1 MSGQG
6 SFEAQP
12 GGPPGTGPHRSP
24 GAIQPVRAVL
34 VLLVAALVAVVV
46 LARLGGAGATITPI
60 TPASKVTTTT
70 TTAPVA
76 SAASTTTTANVV
88 GTSTTTTTI
97 APSHVLVL
105 VLNGWTTRHAAL
117 YFKNRLAFFGYDLLV
132 PVDAVSDTNQTSKI
146 FYVHAQYEPTALAIA
161 GELDLP
167 ASDVLAPS
175 SGNDSALVTADL
187 NSADVIVLVGEDISG
202 RVPAGYNG

>member
-1 MSGQG
+1 
-6 SFEAQP
+6 
-12 GGPPGTGPHRSP
+12 
-24 GAIQPVRAVL
+24 VRAVL

-46 LARLGGAGATITPI
+46 LVRLGGAGTGVTPI
-60 TPASKVTTTT
+60 TPASKVNSTTTTARVAAPTSTTTT
-70 TTAPVA
+70 TT
-76 SAASTTTTANVV
+76 VV
-88 GTSTTTTTI
+88 GPSSTTTTI

-132 PVDAVSDTNQTSKI
+132 AADAANATNQTSTI

-167 ASDVLAPS
+167 ATDVLAPS
-175 SGNDSALVTADL
+175 SSNDSALVTANL